1 MVIAVV
7 PPRTL
12 FQENC
17 NRTKCQQFLLKQ
29 TSSQRPNSLCVYE
42 SRRTKQ
48 PSKEMSRFKPTV
60 FAFHLCFI
68 TGKCIHWFPWGS
80 TRTTTT
86 ILIYLFL
93 DLYLYLSISWP
104 NDVWTNFSRTS
115 HFQNSKS
122 WKHRMCLIA

>member
-12 FQENC
+12 FHENC

-48 PSKEMSRFKPTV
+48 PSKVRSRFKQTV

-68 TGKCIHWFPWGS
+68 TENAFIDFHEFQREQQLLS
-80 TRTTTT
+80 
-86 ILIYLFL
+86 LFT
-93 DLYLYLSISWP
+93 YS
-104 NDVWTNFSRTS
+104 
-115 HFQNSKS
+115 
-122 WKHRMCLIA
+122 